1 MCDRPAAGQERGRRR
16 GSEALQAPSPCL
28 APTEINGVLLKC
40 MFSPGCSPPPT
51 PPTHAVLDLG
61 SRQGGAGGTEPCHNE
76 QGEKSVA
83 LRPRRCHTATP
94 PPGVWGSP
102 ARWPV
107 AGHLR
112 ALSSSFA
119 GDPGSE
125 AKRAA
130 LGGRSPSVCCRCT
143 LLDPEVTRPR
153 VPPDT
158 ELVRWTESEYPF
170 DVGSVIQPS

>member
-94 PPGVWGSP
+94 PPGCVGLSCQ
-102 ARWPV
+102 V
-107 AGHLR
+107 AGGR
-112 ALSSSFA
+112 APL
-119 GDPGSE
+119 GSE
-125 AKRAA
+125 RQ
-130 LGGRSPSVCCRCT
+130 LRRRSGFGGQAGCTGRPLPECLLPVHSP
-143 LLDPEVTRPR
+143 RPR
-153 VPPDT
+153 GHTPP
-158 ELVRWTESEYPF
+158 SP
-170 DVGSVIQPS
+170 P